1 MRERPSPSR
10 PFASAPNRA
19 GPTRLFA
26 SVRQSLPTRSA
37 ANEPVALCDHGRDD
51 EASLDDAAAH
61 RAAFAVDEH
70 PDCHVAQH
78 DAAAH
83 GAALAHDEPRG
94 SSHVAQGNFRG
105 EGDAPKDCARAKA
118 AHTASSY
125 MLKCIAQPPT
135 GFPGHADA
143 ADAGPDRG
151 AIAAFVEL
159 VHLDALLAAEA
170 RFLKSSVTA
179 VEQPKRLQHDHVL
192 VEARWRAGVVAR
204 CQGRRTA
211 KLQSVTAD
219 SFKS

>member
-83 GAALAHDEPRG
+83 GAASSGQADVFQRWCGGAWREWDGPRRPG
-94 SSHVAQGNFRG
+94 
-105 EGDAPKDCARAKA
+105 
-118 AHTASSY
+118 
-125 MLKCIAQPPT
+125 QPDKRCC
-135 GFPGHADA
+135 HSDA
-143 ADAGPDRG
+143 AGTGLLTAAPSCPLERG
-151 AIAAFVEL
+151 AAA
-159 VHLDALLAAEA
+159 
-170 RFLKSSVTA
+170 
-179 VEQPKRLQHDHVL
+179 
-192 VEARWRAGVVAR
+192 G
-204 CQGRRTA
+204 
-211 KLQSVTAD
+211 
-219 SFKS
+219 